1 MKEHFKKYFG
11 TFFTFIIGVT
21 IGTGGFWQYQ
31 QLQFEK
37 TKLAYEIGKD
47 IYEFRTKIVEKQQQ
61 VSEINSSV
69 NRLLPKESKNWDSL
83 QKLYKLKNDF
93 LDEIRFL
100 KTEIEKQEERLAS
113 IENRE
118 IRKMDFDSP
127 AAPSISITVN

>member
-113 IENRE
+113 IENRC
-118 IRKMDFDSP
+118 IC
-127 AAPSISITVN
+127 